1 MRGMVVGEPSEEEG
15 PPTAFGSAPSASNVA
30 SSLIGGVGATIG
42 TTVGPEAAVVAALA
56 TPFAEA
62 AFTATIRRA
71 VQWGGV
77 FGRRAAPGGDEG
89 KLVERL
95 EGHPQAAALLAD
107 AAFAA
112 ARTDYEVKLEAIGQ
126 AIAEGVLYEEGVKFD
141 TEAALVRAIAALER
155 SDVAVLAEV
164 VRAPAGI
171 FRADLAGAVP
181 NLQESL
187 DGVIGTLERMGLI
200 AEGGGER
207 AAPATES
214 EIKRALES
222 AGRAR
227 PETIRGE
234 GLPSRFFDELAKQ
247 IAGAGEPTFYTAS
260 RMGIAVMRRY
270 IDSAKAVGKPVLDE
284 GALTQPFREGREE
297 WLGPVVPNG
306 PTWTDDR
313 ERQFGYAQGGSP
325 HQGSRPG
332 WLVGEGD
339 CMECGSVMVVEANF
353 TRAMSGQE
361 WATIVKGARCPRGCA
376 LVGASD

>member
-1 MRGMVVGEPSEEEG
+1 MSEQEPGPEGVNEKRDPSSSELLG
-15 PPTAFGSAPSASNVA
+15 R
-30 SSLIGGVGATIG
+30 SLVGGVGATIG
-42 TTVGPEAAVVAALA
+42 TTVVGPEATVVVALA
-56 TPFAEA
+56 TPYVEA
-62 AFTATIRRA
+62 ALTGTIRRA
-71 VQWGGV
+71 AEWVET
-77 FGRRAAPGGDEG
+77 FGKRAAPDGRAEE
-89 KLVERL
+89 LIEHL
-95 EGHPQAAALLAD
+95 QNHPHAAALLTD
-107 AAFAA
+107 AGFAA

-126 AIAEGVLYEEGVKFD
+126 AIAEGVLYEEGVRFD

-155 SDVAVLAEV
+155 SEVAVLAEV

-200 AEGGGER
+200 VEGGGER
-207 AAPATES
+207 AARTTEA

-222 AGRAR
+222 AGRTR
-227 PETIRGE
+227 PETVRGG

-247 IAGAGEPTFYTAS
+247 IAGASEPTFYTAS
-260 RMGIAVMRRY
+260 RLGIAVMRRY

-284 GALTQPFREGREE
+284 GALTQPFHEGREE

-313 ERQFGYAQGGSP
+313 ERQFGYAQGDSP

-339 CMECGSVMVVEANF
+339 CGQCGSVMVVEANF

-361 WATIVKGARCPRGCA
+361 RATVGRGARCPRGCT